1 MKLNWGSRSCIIY
14 LQMSWRA
21 TEASIKWWRSGSI
34 FLEFLQDH
42 QGNWNHPTKFKRVLG
57 FIDSLISPHRV
68 THSRTLGARG
78 FSCPVSESLSRGFA
92 ARVFGVLAAAADEA
106 PRRTREK
113 TSSTQGTTAETEP
126 IGFSNVHSFCFIIT
140 MFDGSISKDF
150 TRKSTKNVLEL
161 TTGMAGENKHPETY
175 FLPAFGFNQCPFLQ

>member
-1 MKLNWGSRSCIIY
+1 MIILKKTKLSLRHVAAKKGTWRSHIPYSFISYLFLMHTWETKVNMKLNWGSRSCIIY

-21 TEASIKWWRSGSI
+21 AEASIKWWRSGSI

-92 ARVFGVLAAAADEA
+92 ARVFSVLAAAADEA
-106 PRRTREK
+106 PRRTRKK
-113 TSSTQGTTAETEP
+113 TSSTQGTTVGNWAYR
-126 IGFSNVHSFCFIIT
+126 F
-140 MFDGSISKDF
+140 
-150 TRKSTKNVLEL
+150 
-161 TTGMAGENKHPETY
+161 
-175 FLPAFGFNQCPFLQ
+175 Q

>member
-92 ARVFGVLAAAADEA
+92 ARVEKKLGLGLEKKPLV
-106 PRRTREK
+106 PRVPRP
-113 TSSTQGTTAETEP
+113 ETEP

-150 TRKSTKNVLEL
+150 TRKSTKNLLEL

-175 FLPAFGFNQCPFLQ
+175 FLTAFGFNQCPFLQ